1 MRRAYC
7 ILLRLYPRE
16 YRRLF
21 GKEMLSVFTRM
32 AEERR
37 VQPWWPYARF
47 LFNEFIGLLSGAC
60 GERLRRV
67 NPAPF
72 AAIALA
78 ALLHAAFYVAAGTVL
93 RRVTTAADRL
103 PLSDPRAAALMVGVL
118 AVASLLC
125 LLPIFFMLSIR
136 LMHRRR

>member
-1 MRRAYC
+1 MRRAYR
-7 ILLRLYPRE
+7 ILLRFYPRD
-16 YRRLF
+16 YRRRF
-21 GKEMLSVFTRM
+21 AEEMLAVFTQV

-37 VQPWWPYARF
+37 AQGWFVYTRF
-47 LFNEFIGLLSGAC
+47 GFNEFIGLLSGASAD
-60 GERLRRV
+60 RLRRV

-78 ALLHAAFYVAAGTVL
+78 ALLNTVFYAATWQVL
-93 RRVTTAADRL
+93 RRVTTGADRL
-103 PLSDPRAAALMVGVL
+103 PLSDARATALILGVL
-118 AVASLLC
+118 GVVSLLC